1 MRRRTIDIQP
11 RCGTPKGT
19 FVQTTRR
26 LAITVLGALLVA
38 GVAAGSASAA
48 TLKGTVVHRNS
59 HAHSFVVA
67 MSHGRLAAVH
77 ARTSPRAGRVV
88 SVSARRLRNGTYAA
102 RSVRIV
108 GRSRHVQMRG
118 TVTYSRGRLFTL
130 SSRGAS
136 ILIKRRARAV
146 AADDTAP
153 AAGTVVVV
161 DANVGDNGD
170 IEANDVNEQGQDN
183 NGIDLE
189 GKVLAIDTKARTLS
203 ISADDEDAS
212 GAALTVQ
219 VPAGVDMTG
228 FTVGQEVEL
237 TVARNPD
244 GTFVLQQGTGDDN
257 EQEADNNKSSSTG
270 DGEHGSGGGDGAH
283 SGGGD

>member
-1 MRRRTIDIQP
+1 V
-11 RCGTPKGT
+11 PK
-19 FVQTTRR
+19 TRR
-26 LAITVLGALLVA
+26 LTVTGLAALLVA
-38 GVAAGSASAA
+38 GVAAAPASAT

-67 MSHGRLAAVH
+67 MSQGRLAAVH
-77 ARTSPRAGRVV
+77 ARTSPRPGRVV

-102 RSVRIV
+102 RSVRVV
-108 GRSRHVQMRG
+108 GRSRHVRMRG

-161 DANVGDNGD
+161 DANIGDNGD
-170 IEANDVNEQGQDN
+170 VEANDVNEQGQDN

-189 GKVLAIDTKARTLS
+189 GRVLAVDTKARTLS

-212 GAALTVQ
+212 GAALSVQ

-228 FTVGQEVEL
+228 FTVGQQVEL
-237 TVARNPD
+237 TVSRNPD
-244 GTFVLQQGTGDDN
+244 GTFVLQQGSGDDN
-257 EQEADNNKSSSTG
+257 EQEADNNKSSSGG
-270 DGEHGSGGGDGAH
+270 DGEHSGGGDGEH

>member
-1 MRRRTIDIQP
+1 MHHRGQRRKELSVPI
-11 RCGTPKGT
+11 
-19 FVQTTRR
+19 TRR
-26 LAITVLGALLVA
+26 LTITALAALLVA
-38 GVAAGSASAA
+38 GVAAAPASAA

-77 ARTSPRAGRVV
+77 ARTSPRPGRVV
-88 SVSARRLRNGTYAA
+88 RVSARLLRNGTYAA
-102 RSVRIV
+102 RSVRVV
-108 GRSRHVQMRG
+108 GRQRRVQMRG
-118 TVTYSRGRLFTL
+118 TVTYSRGRMFTL

-153 AAGTVVVV
+153 AAGTVVTV

-170 IEANDVNEQGQDN
+170 VEANDVNEQGQDN

-189 GKVLAIDTKARTLS
+189 GTVLAVDTTARTLS
-203 ISADDEDAS
+203 VSADDEDAS

-228 FTVGQEVEL
+228 FTVGHQVEL
-237 TVARNPD
+237 TVTRNAD

-257 EQEADNNKSSSTG
+257 EQEADDNHGSSGGG
-270 DGEHGSGGGDGAH
+270 DNSASVGGGDHGSGGD
-283 SGGGD
+283 D